1 MLNVIIDNK
10 FNTKYITHL
19 KGFKFVVSGL
29 DGLNYNPKM
38 DNYIDKLG
46 KIIYYDKNRVTLSF
60 DDGDTWSYP
69 IDEALKQVRVENV
82 VELYY
87 EVY

>member
-19 KGFKFVVSGL
+19 KGFKFDINNSSGFF
-29 DGLNYNPKM
+29 YTSKM
-38 DNYIDKLG
+38 DVCIDKLG
-46 KIIYYDKNRVTLSF
+46 KIVYYDKDRVILSF
-60 DDGDTWSYP
+60 DNGDTWSYP

-82 VELYY
+82 VEPYY